1 MALTD
6 VSRRVR
12 SGLRTAAPSPV
23 VPPGLRRLV
32 TSTPRLPALVRE
44 TVHWGVVHGVPG
56 LVLRRAAR
64 QGDLQARMIM
74 AGGDVQGPIETIRA
88 AGPVVRAK
96 FSNVVTSHVGVREV
110 LTRDE
115 FVTGFPGKDGPLSS
129 IAEATAPRSIHPLE
143 PPSLLATDP
152 PDHTRYRRLVTGVF
166 TMRAVQKLQ
175 ARTEELATELLDAV
189 EEKARRGEPVDVVA
203 DYCAPLPVSVIA
215 EVLGVP
221 EEEHERVLAFGAAA
235 APSLDLGLGLTQYRS
250 VHRALAQFDDWLGH
264 HLAELRRNP
273 GDNLLSQLVHAEVD
287 GAGLSETE
295 LRATAGLVL
304 AAGFETTVNLLSNG
318 IALLAT
324 HPDQLAKV
332 RSGEATWT
340 NTVEEVLRY
349 DPPVLL
355 TARQVAVDTEL
366 LGHRVNVGTLVAA
379 VLWGANR
386 DPEVFDDPH
395 TFDVTRANAREHI
408 SFSSGRHHCLGA
420 SLARMEG
427 EVGLRAFFERF
438 GDVELSVGATRRTT
452 RILRGYETL
461 PVVLGPPPHAAV

>member
-1 MALTD
+1 MAVTE
-6 VSRRVR
+6 VSSRLR
-12 SGLRTAAPSPV
+12 SGLRTVTLPPPV
-23 VPPGLRRLV
+23 PRELRRLV
-32 TSTPRLPALVRE
+32 TGVPGVVRE
-44 TVHWGVVHGVPG
+44 TVHWGVIHGLPG
-56 LVLRRAAR
+56 LVLRRAAK
-64 QGDLQARMIM
+64 QGDLQARMVM
-74 AGGDVQGPIETIRA
+74 AGGDVAGPIEEIRA
-88 AGPVVRAK
+88 VGPVVRAK
-96 FSNVVTSHVGVREV
+96 FSNVVTSHAGVREV
-110 LTRDE
+110 LTRDD

-166 TMRAVQKLQ
+166 TKRAVERLRG
-175 ARTEELATELLDAV
+175 RTEELATELLDAL
-189 EEKARRGEPVDVVA
+189 EEKARRGETVDVVA
-203 DYCAPLPVSVIA
+203 DYCAPLPVAVIA
-215 EVLGVP
+215 EILGVP
-221 EEEHERVLAFGAAA
+221 EDQHERVLGFGAAA
-235 APSLDLGLGLTQYRS
+235 APSLDLGLGLGQYRR
-250 VHRALAQFDDWLGH
+250 VHRALAQFDDWLGD

-287 GAGLSETE
+287 GAGLDETE

-318 IALLAT
+318 IALLAA
-324 HPDQLAKV
+324 HPDQLAKL
-332 RSGEATWT
+332 RAQEASWP

-355 TARQVAVDTEL
+355 TARQATVDTDL
-366 LGHRVNVGTLVAA
+366 LGHQVRAGTLVAA

-386 DPEVFDDPH
+386 DPEVFADPNA
-395 TFDVTRANAREHI
+395 FDVTRANAREHI

-438 GDVELSVGATRRTT
+438 GDVDLVVGARRRTT

-461 PVVLGPPPHAAV
+461 PVVLGPPAGLP